1 MINFIAVLSG
11 AQSHSGPSVDLAI
24 FALHLSGV
32 SSLLGAINF
41 GLRLQLLIILIL
53 CYIYFIYIITFWWIY
68 EKSFTLLVK
77 SNDYCSSC
85 CEASQAGGKY
95 SCDELEKESASTK
108 SEEEELNS
116 GNGNDNEENPFEPEE
131 YPEEPEDPEEPKG
144 NSNKKQDWGL
154 ILVPRTPPMGGGVQG
169 SGTVKLSPAFVSGFV
184 DAEGSFIINVQNRQ
198 DKWYVS
204 SGFQV
209 RLHTRDLPL
218 LYSIQAFF
226 GGVGQI
232 YVEKSKDMA
241 GYYVK
246 NLEIIN
252 NTIIPHFDKYPL
264 LTCKKIDYDLWKNCI
279 EIINRKEHLTQ
290 PGFLKILSLRASM
303 NSGIISDKLNAS
315 FPNIVKTVRPLNSNS
330 GDINFYPGWITG
342 FVEGDG
348 GFSIE
353 INKSPKSKLGFTVLL
368 RLVVTQHIRD
378 EYLMA
383 SLVKYFNCGNI
394 RQDNREAVPAI
405 YYRVSKFI
413 DISQII
419 IPYFKKYPFMG
430 GKALDF
436 SYFCKAE
443 ELVRNKA
450 HLSEEGLQKIR
461 EIKEEIAKLRW
472 SKLKG

>member
-1 MINFIAVLSG
+1 MPLSG
-11 AQSHSGPSVDLAI
+11 VQSHSGPSVDLAI

-41 GLRLQLLIILIL
+41 CLQLLVILIL
-53 CYIYFIYIITFWWIY
+53 CYIYFIYIITFLWIY

-77 SNDYCSSC
+77 SNDYCIAPDAARRL
-85 CEASQAGGKY
+85 ELATLGKY
-95 SCDELEKESASTK
+95 YCDELEKESASTK

-116 GNGNDNEENPFEPEE
+116 GCFAGNDNEENPFEPEE
-131 YPEEPEDPEEPKG
+131 DPEEPEDFEEPKG
-144 NSNKKQDWGL
+144 NSNKKQDWGF
-154 ILVPRTPPMGGGVQG
+154 ILVPRTPPMGGVQG
-169 SGTVKLSPAFVSGFV
+169 SDTVKLSPAFVSGFV

-226 GGVGQI
+226 EGVGQI

-264 LTCKKIDYDLWKNCI
+264 LTCKKIDYDIWKNCI

-303 NSGIISDKLNAS
+303 NTGIISDKLNAS
-315 FPNIVKTVRPLNSNS
+315 FPNIVKAVRPLSSNS

-405 YYRVSKFI
+405 YYRVSKFS

-472 SKLKG
+472 SKLQG